1 MATKTQTKTNSNSE
15 ESLSPISAANTVFIT
30 QRKPD
35 TILPGFEELDFA
47 VLPNC
52 VSSLVIPFVG
62 NRYQI
67 GLEKGSKEYKYFEE
81 KLNIVFDSPEGQ
93 EFLDNYE
100 ITLDHEMTVLP
111 NTPKGEFDLHLLKY
125 HKGFGII
132 KMDEVQIGPVD
143 SYLFELKDEKR
154 EQDKKY
160 TQLRVRNEAVAALED
175 LNTSSKA
182 RLRLIAEY
190 LFEPTSGISTDIIA
204 YNRLSDYIL
213 ENKDNAA
220 RFLRALKEDS
230 DLIDT
235 TVTVKQALSR
245 NIIRMVNRNYINVA
259 TQNVLGRNFEEVV
272 EFLNA
277 PENRLELGTGK
288 ETDEPYSIKM
298 QLKNLNPTAYM

>member
-1 MATKTQTKTNSNSE
+1 MAAKTTVKDTQITDSVTTGIGNGT
-15 ESLSPISAANTVFIT
+15 TVFIT
-30 QRKPD
+30 QRKSD
-35 TILPGFEELDFA
+35 SVLPGFEDLDFS

-81 KLNIVFDSPEGQ
+81 KLNVIFDSPEGQ

-100 ITLDHEMTVLP
+100 IVLDHELTILQ

-125 HKGFGII
+125 HKGFGVV
-132 KMDEVQIGPVD
+132 KMDENVVGPVD
-143 SYLFELKDEKR
+143 SYVFELKDEKR

-160 TQLRVRNEAVAALED
+160 TQLRVKNEAVAALED

-190 LFEPTSGISTDIIA
+190 LSEPTSGISTDIIA
-204 YNRLSDYIL
+204 YNRLSDFIL

-277 PENRLELGTGK
+277 PENRLELGNGK

-298 QLKNLNPTAYM
+298 QLRNLNPTAYA